1 MKISTSFKAEL
12 AQRIFASPDLANFA
26 IGQLWHCFNDDIREL
41 VCMADCYVATIAFNQ
56 VEHQSLTFDFVD
68 ANLLSEPANLD
79 TLVEILKIVHD
90 LMGLT
95 SVVSM
100 HARHGVLAELNA
112 ENRCMLWSF

>member
-12 AQRIFASPDLANFA
+12 AQRILASPDLADVA
-26 IGQLWHCFNDDIREL
+26 IGQLWNCLSNDVRDL

-56 VEHQSLTFDFVD
+56 VEHHSLTFDFVD

-79 TLVEILKIVHD
+79 TLVEILKIVHN

-100 HARHGVLAELNA
+100 HRWHGVLAELNA
-112 ENRCMLWSF
+112 EDKYVLWSF